1 MVNTFFYAAI
11 LICNPNSIDGCEFN
25 PIPKDT
31 LLGILKIPIEEILDD
46 LGINTAESVIV
57 GTDRQEVLNGIQ
69 TAFAREF
76 ERSGKLKES
85 EIRPM
90 DYETKQ
96 AWTRIRKHIKDK
108 DQT

>member
-1 MVNTFFYAAI
+1 MPQFLFQPDPIEGY
-11 LICNPNSIDGCEFN
+11 EFN
-25 PIPKDT
+25 PIPIDIH
-31 LLGILKIPIEEILDD
+31 LGIIKIPTEVILDD
-46 LGINTAESVIV
+46 FGINTTESVIV
-57 GTDRQEVLNGIQ
+57 VTDRIEVLNKIQ